1 MKTIGLTR
9 SENLVEDMQ
18 LFVGTT
24 QLLILASER
33 IMHNSI
39 SLDFDS
45 MLNPAELLDVV
56 QAES

>member
-24 QLLILASER
+24 QLLILASKR